1 MKSFNIFRMTGTLTV
16 KFSTKRRL
24 LAPENLL
31 AEIDKS
37 KLEIFWSK
45 LIMKA
50 LKRSKVW
57 TFFDFFNFEKLP
69 GVYTFWKFL
78 KMYFAG
84 DPLAKPP
91 SFGFEASEDE
101 MIDSG
106 SSIDVLLDVFR
117 NLIPN
122 NIIGAAMW
130 QDKTQITR
138 KNVTRST
145 ADNQTIT
152 VVEEKRDLRRIQ
164 GANILGLIFYAALVA
179 MALRKM
185 SNTGRILIRIIFGL
199 NELIMNIL
207 YLFMWFVPLG
217 VCSLVASTISEVQD
231 VMRTASMIGSYTLT
245 VLIGLAL
252 QFQVYII
259 LYLLICRKNPATFFF
274 KQARANMISFGTSS
288 TAAALPA
295 NMQCAIENN
304 KINRQV
310 SNYDGKD

>member
-1 MKSFNIFRMTGTLTV
+1 
-16 KFSTKRRL
+16 
-24 LAPENLL
+24 
-31 AEIDKS
+31 
-37 KLEIFWSK
+37 
-45 LIMKA
+45 
-50 LKRSKVW
+50 
-57 TFFDFFNFEKLP
+57 
-69 GVYTFWKFL
+69 
-78 KMYFAG
+78 MYFAG

-145 ADNQTIT
+145 VDNQTIT

-231 VMRTASMIGSYTLT
+231 VMRTASMMGSYTLT

-259 LYLLICRKNPATFFF
+259 LYLLICRKNPAKFFF

-310 SNYDGKD
+310 SNYDGKDLF